1 MRQNVFQA
9 FSDLFN
15 WLKFG
20 KVCTGVVFYKTTLST
35 TKRFNE
41 LDFKRKSKRQLQL
54 KTKKRYNLTKP
65 ISNDTKEDL
74 LDPTLVTLSTTI
86 KI

>member
-1 MRQNVFQA
+1 MR
-9 FSDLFN
+9 
-15 WLKFG
+15 G
-20 KVCTGVVFYKTTLST
+20 
-35 TKRFNE
+35 TKQKLNLGWYFIKQPYHQRLNE
-41 LDFKRKSKRQLQL
+41 LDFKRKSKRQLLL